1 MLKLSKSYLGVLVF
15 CAALN
20 IFRLA
25 MPTTFHIDETQ
36 NPVFQK
42 FPYELGGWKGND
54 VEVDEK
60 TYEILETR
68 NVLSRL
74 YENAS
79 GTQIHLLLVGSYK
92 DRRVAHPPEVCY
104 ISSNFIILDE
114 KDKTLSVEGQSID
127 VKSFLARH
135 ERHPDQEE
143 MVVYLYKVGER
154 YTTSYY
160 SQQLQF
166 AADRLAK
173 RDSGVLLIRLA
184 IPSKSKNALKHYD
197 DSFQEFL
204 PLLLEKLR

>member
-1 MLKLSKSYLGVLVF
+1 MQLKLSKSFWGVLIF

-20 IFRLA
+20 SFRLA
-25 MPTTFHIDETQ
+25 MPTTFHVDETQ

-42 FPYELGGWKGND
+42 FPYELGGWKGKE
-54 VEVDEK
+54 VPVDEK

-74 YENAS
+74 YENAA
-79 GTQIHLLLVGSYK
+79 GQQMHLLLVGSFK

-104 ISSNFIILDE
+104 LSSNFIILDE
-114 KDKTLSVEGQSID
+114 KEKTLPVDGEQIA
-127 VKSFLARH
+127 VKSFLARN
-135 ERHPDQEE
+135 ERHPEHEE
-143 MVVYLYKVGER
+143 LVVYLYKVGDR
-154 YTTSYY
+154 FTTSYY

-184 IPSKSKNALKHYD
+184 IPSQSKGLWKNSEE
-197 DSFQEFL
+197 SF
-204 PLLLEKLR
+204 

>member
-1 MLKLSKSYLGVLVF
+1 MLKLSKTYLGVLIF

-25 MPTTFHIDETQ
+25 MPTAFNIDETQ

-42 FPYELGGWKGND
+42 FPYELGAWKGTD
-54 VEVDEK
+54 VEVDDK

-74 YENAS
+74 YENAA
-79 GTQIHLLLVGSYK
+79 GIQMHLLLVGSYK

-114 KDKTLSVEGQSID
+114 KDKKLSVGGEEID

-143 MVVYLYKVGER
+143 MVIYLYKVGDR
-154 YTTSYY
+154 FTTSYY

-184 IPSKSKNALKHYD
+184 IPSKSKEFLQRSEGA
-197 DSFQEFL
+197 FQEFL
-204 PLLLEKLR
+204 SLVLEKLR